1 MVASIRI
8 HSVEALTMMQRFG
21 TDVENA
27 LEAHDRHFGLDDG
40 EKETTGILSYG
51 NTNDMEIMEIQI

>member
-8 HSVEALTMMQRFG
+8 HSVEALTMMQRFV

-40 EKETTGILSYG
+40 EKRKPQGF
-51 NTNDMEIMEIQI
+51 